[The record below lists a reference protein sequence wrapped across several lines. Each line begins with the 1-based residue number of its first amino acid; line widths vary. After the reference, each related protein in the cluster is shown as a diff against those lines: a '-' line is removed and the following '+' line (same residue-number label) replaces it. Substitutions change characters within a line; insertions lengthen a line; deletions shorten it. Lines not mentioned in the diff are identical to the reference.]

1 MREKD
6 PFFGLKPSKGNWRFE
21 AVSSLAVAVQ
31 EKKKRKKKKRRKK
44 SIKKFRTCLV
54 HKLKAK
60 FR

>member
-31 EKKKRKKKKRRKK
+31 EKKTKKEKKKE
-44 SIKKFRTCLV
+44 FLV
-54 HKLKAK
+54 LTS
-60 FR
+60 FVLGC